1 MIRHTGKLCG
11 VHTDPYECPDQVII
25 YSDVFDEYGLIVHDG
40 GRSSYDISFCPFCGS
55 QLPKSKRDQWWVLNR
70 RLVTRVFQKNTNP
83 VYGAKTVSF
92 VFLSLAKSGEYNT
105 RKMLSSIFALLAL
118 IALN

>member
-1 MIRHTGKLCG
+1 MVRLLINRVSISTVTKHCCEDMIRHTGKLCG

-55 QLPKSKRDQWWVLNR
+55 QLPKSKRDQWFDELEFPGFESPLSDEGVPEKYKSSLWR
-70 RLVTRVFQKNTNP
+70 KNC
-83 VYGAKTVSF
+83 
-92 VFLSLAKSGEYNT
+92 
-105 RKMLSSIFALLAL
+105 
-118 IALN
+118 